1 MTTRFHFLVFLF
13 KVLNNQDRC
22 SDGSEYL
29 EKDDRSG
36 NNDEVGM
43 MHLNVDQDLTS
54 KDCFLKVED
63 EEDGDAKT
71 TLHPI
76 LSIKNNSH
84 ISVSE
89 NIYQD
94 TFNFESFV
102 IFHLQITYCQI
113 VFLYFTKYLII
124 AECIGFFSTQF

>member
-1 MTTRFHFLVFLF
+1 MTTRFHFLVFLV

-43 MHLNVDQDLTS
+43 MHLNVDQDLIS
-54 KDCFLKVED
+54 KECFLKVED
-63 EEDGDAKT
+63 EEDGDAMT

-76 LSIKNNSH
+76 LSIKNNVCKANCFIRKQSKH
-84 ISVSE
+84 IR
-89 NIYQD
+89 
-94 TFNFESFV
+94 TF
-102 IFHLQITYCQI
+102 FHLK
-113 VFLYFTKYLII
+113 VVVRTKI
-124 AECIGFFSTQF
+124 

>member
-1 MTTRFHFLVFLF
+1 
-13 KVLNNQDRC
+13 
-22 SDGSEYL
+22 
-29 EKDDRSG
+29 
-36 NNDEVGM
+36 M

-54 KDCFLKVED
+54 KECFLKVED

-94 TFNFESFV
+94 TFNFESNGSFTNHLLSNCLFV
-102 IFHLQITYCQI
+102 FYQIFDH
-113 VFLYFTKYLII
+113 
-124 AECIGFFSTQF
+124 S

>member
-1 MTTRFHFLVFLF
+1 
-13 KVLNNQDRC
+13 
-22 SDGSEYL
+22 
-29 EKDDRSG
+29 
-36 NNDEVGM
+36 

-54 KDCFLKVED
+54 KECFLKVED

-71 TLHPI
+71 TRHPI

-89 NIYQD
+89 NIYQN
-94 TFNFESFV
+94 TFNFE
-102 IFHLQITYCQI
+102 LQITYCQI

-124 AECIGFFSTQF
+124 AECIGFFLNTVLDYP